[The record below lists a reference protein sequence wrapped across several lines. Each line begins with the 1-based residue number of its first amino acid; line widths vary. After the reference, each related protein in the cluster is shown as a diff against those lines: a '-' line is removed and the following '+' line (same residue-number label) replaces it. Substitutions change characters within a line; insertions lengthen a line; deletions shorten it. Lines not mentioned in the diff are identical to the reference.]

1 MKNLVYDDV
10 LTDIEQRMNKF
21 DGFRVSNLNYIQNI
35 NIKENV
41 IKKEAKPKSS
51 KAKSLENKQI
61 FEIEDNYK
69 PFDVVRKDDVSSDSN
84 ENKFDKSKFVM
95 PDEFFGIN
103 NSDSINNEEKSDVNT
118 AKSKKG
124 KSIFNSISNFFSD
137 NPVKG

>member
-1 MKNLVYDDV
+1 MKNLIYDDV

-21 DGFRVSNLNYIQNI
+21 EGFRTSNLNNIQDI
-35 NIKENV
+35 NIKEDV
-41 IKKEAKPKSS
+41 IKKEAKPKPS
-51 KAKSLENKQI
+51 KVKPLENKQTFVI
-61 FEIEDNYK
+61 QDNYK

-103 NSDSINNEEKSDVNT
+103 NSDTVKKEDKSDVKT

-137 NPVKG
+137 NPVKD